1 MTENE
6 QLGNA
11 GASGSMQG
19 PYELTP
25 EHMVGTNGV
34 IRPELVP
41 PPDAEICLPQIR
53 R

>member
-11 GASGSMQG
+11 GTAGSMQG

-25 EHMVGTNGV
+25 EHMVAANGV
-34 IRPELVP
+34 MRPELVP
-41 PPDAEICLPQIR
+41 PPDVEICSPQTR